1 MSDNLQQKIGQGIA
15 KYRKAAGLTQEQL
28 AAKLHVAHETV
39 SRMERG
45 VSMPSV
51 KTLHRI
57 ADALGVE
64 VQEFFAPEAVGSDKA
79 RALDD
84 LLTLLKRRQA
94 HEIRMVSKLASVA
107 LDHLDRNYVPIPP
120 QKRVRKFRPKK
131 I

>member
-1 MSDNLQQKIGQGIA
+1 MSDDLQQKIGQGIA

-28 AAKLHVAHETV
+28 GAKLQVAHETV

-51 KTLHRI
+51 MTLHRI

-64 VQEFFAPEAVGSDKA
+64 VQEFFVPEARDSEKA

-84 LLTLLKRRQA
+84 LLTLLKRRRP
-94 HEIRMVSKLASVA
+94 HEIRMVSELARVA
-107 LDHLDRNYVPIPP
+107 FDQLDRHYVPKPP
-120 QKRVRKFRPKK
+120 PKRIQKIRPQRV
-131 I
+131 

>member
-1 MSDNLQQKIGQGIA
+1 MSDDLQQKIGQGIA

-28 AAKLHVAHETV
+28 GAKLHVAHETV

-51 KTLHRI
+51 NTLHRI

-64 VQEFFAPEAVGSDKA
+64 VEDFFAPEARDSEKA

-84 LLTLLKRRQA
+84 LLTLLKRRRP
-94 HEIRMVSKLASVA
+94 HEIRMVNELASVA
-107 LDHLDRNYVPIPP
+107 LEQLDRHYVPKPP
-120 QKRVRKFRPKK
+120 PKK